1 MKLKLIDE
9 KIKDKI
15 DEAMNF
21 EINLLRLKKIKKNNK
36 ILFKNEYIKF

>member
-36 ILFKNEYIKF
+36 ILFKN